1 VVTTT
6 AKASDLTRSVE
17 ACNRLALRIHDAAF
31 QIGFQPAQRFARQ
44 DIQLHPHKWSICG
57 IKDRMGFGRAQQSV
71 TTIVTRSINRDHLG
85 VFGKGVGH
93 LGIAGGD
100 LCVNMI
106 HI

>member
-1 VVTTT
+1 
-6 AKASDLTRSVE
+6 
-17 ACNRLALRIHDAAF
+17 
-31 QIGFQPAQRFARQ
+31 
-44 DIQLHPHKWSICG
+44 
-57 IKDRMGFGRAQQSV
+57 MGFGRAQQSV

-106 HI
+106 TSNKSPPSIAFIWATRSGRVVATAKSARGI